1 MESRSYKTQIQFITF
16 MPTSSASY
24 QPAAS
29 VGPTKHCMAP
39 FANKS
44 DEILCHGWLH
54 LKTRSMMNVRPR
66 HFRYCV
72 VYKNDDTLLTFR
84 FQPSSQELVSVM
96 RPLRKYC
103 IKNVRE
109 WNLRKSGFFLTVI
122 KSNENVER
130 VLEIT
135 LPSSSV
141 MNEWRRAFSNIT
153 EPLAER
159 KQVLC
164 KMTASLEVHT
174 SIDAPL
180 VETKQ
185 PNFWVKGASI
195 HRGLL
200 NNTGENNCFLNV
212 IIQSF
217 WHLQPMRHFLLNAEI
232 KNDIKSVATSVLR
245 ALQTIMIEY
254 DDTSSGLLHS
264 RGLRKGLSVLY
275 KADKNFQEGM
285 MYDAE
290 ETLLAL
296 LNLMHQQTNVTELDQ
311 NKENTAL
318 VKTMT
323 RLIRNDAYN
332 ETPPTIFDQ
341 HSIPHVV
348 FSHQMYDRFVCGA
361 CQHATSWELSSN
373 LVFTTYA
380 SDFLDKSYPSM
391 EEMLRHVSSSET
403 TTLCSSGKC
412 SGRNQ
417 KERSIYRFPMVFTIS
432 ILWSTA
438 SASSKQVE
446 TLMSNI
452 SSRLDLAG
460 AFVAGGPAANLFR
473 GGIRTTYRLRGF
485 VCYYGKHYVAV
496 FYSTTHKIWL
506 LFDDSRVLEIGSWSQ
521 VVAKCL
527 KGRSQPVLL
536 FYELPDRRKDSS
548 VNIIDEVHKMPSS
561 SKSWPV
567 GSLDSV
573 QEVIHESVELT
584 DATVPQ
590 NPEDHNPSVSE
601 SETVTIQPTKNQDRE
616 LSGVAFESFQD
627 ITPVSSAIAVQPRL
641 AAMRAPL
648 QANEYDVTYT
658 AENRILG
665 LHLAKFDGI
674 LTIIGFPRDSS
685 GDKFGA
691 ELSGQIRILDSFV
704 HANGHSLHHY
714 SVKRAIQMLK
724 AQQRPLI
731 IRLKR
736 STKTKSLREMG
747 FSQEMATNALLESKG
762 DMEVASYYCIENA

>member
-1 MESRSYKTQIQFITF
+1 
-16 MPTSSASY
+16 
-24 QPAAS
+24 
-29 VGPTKHCMAP
+29 MAP
-39 FANKS
+39 FVNKS

-54 LKTRSMMNVRPR
+54 IKTRSMMNVRPR
-66 HFRYCV
+66 HLRYCV
-72 VYKNDDTLLTFR
+72 VYKDDGILLTFR
-84 FQPSSQELVSVM
+84 VQPSSQELVGVI

-109 WNLRKSGFFLTVI
+109 WNLRKCGFFLTVI

-135 LPSSSV
+135 LPSSAS
-141 MNEWRRAFSNIT
+141 MNEWRRAFLIMT

-164 KMTASLEVHT
+164 KLNGSLEFDT
-174 SIDAPL
+174 SIDASL

-232 KNDIKSVATSVLR
+232 KNDTKSVETSVLR

-254 DDTSSGLLHS
+254 DDTSSGSLHS

-296 LNLMHQQTNVTELDQ
+296 LNLMHQQTDVTELDQ

-318 VKTMT
+318 VRTLT

-332 ETPPTIFDQ
+332 DTSPTIFDQ

-348 FSHQMYDRFVCGA
+348 FSHQMYDRFVCSI

-380 SDFLDKSYPSM
+380 SDFLDKSFSSM
-391 EEMLRHVSSSET
+391 EDLLRHVSSSET
-403 TTLCSSGKC
+403 TTSCTSGKC
-412 SGRNQ
+412 TGTNQ
-417 KERSIYRFPMVFTIS
+417 KKRSIYRFPMVFTIS

-438 SASSKQVE
+438 SASCKQVE

-452 SSRLDLAG
+452 TNRLDLAK
-460 AFVAGGPAANLFR
+460 AFVAGGPAAHLYR

-485 VCYYGKHYVAV
+485 VCYYGKHYVAI

-506 LFDDSRVLEIGSWSQ
+506 LFDDSRVVEVGTWSQ

-548 VNIIDEVHKMPSS
+548 VNIIDDVYRTSTS
-561 SKSWPV
+561 DRTWPL

-573 QEVIHESVELT
+573 SEVPDEIIEWNGAVALPIE
-584 DATVPQ
+584 
-590 NPEDHNPSVSE
+590 PEDQTSSPSQSK
-601 SETVTIQPTKNQDRE
+601 TVIIQVKGDQDRE
-616 LSGVAFESFQD
+616 HLQATFKFHQD

-641 AAMRAPL
+641 AAMRIPL
-648 QANEYDVTYT
+648 QSNEYDVMYT
-658 AENRILG
+658 DENRILG
-665 LHLAKFDGI
+665 LLLAKFDGV
-674 LTIIGFPRDSS
+674 LTIVGFPRDSS
-685 GDKFGA
+685 GDMFGA
-691 ELSGQIRILDSFV
+691 ESSGKIKILDSFV
-704 HANGHSLHHY
+704 HANGHILHQY
-714 SVKRAIQMLK
+714 SVKRAIQMLR

-736 STKTKSLREMG
+736 STKTKSLLEMG
-747 FSQEMATNALLESKG
+747 FSNEMVTNALLNSNG
-762 DMEVASYYCIENA
+762 DMEAASHYCIEKA